1 MPSLADVAQQMGP
14 SITYNERTNR
24 FHDMEQNY
32 RMVSTRGV
40 VAGSPARAD
49 GRASSGYVTQESFNS
64 FRSEIYLYI
73 SKVASFTRE
82 ALVEMQK
89 TMAGEQKDTESLRN
103 DEQRAAEERR
113 ERRRELVRGALTRVS
128 SGIRRATG
136 MGPLGVLF
144 TGLFASLTAVLAN
157 IDIEKLRETF
167 NSIGAVFDTVKEF
180 FDKLKEYSNIIL
192 AIGAALAAMVLAN
205 MLDRTPRLRPP
216 GGRPPGGGGPAKP
229 PGGGTGPAKPPG
241 GGGPAKPPGGG
252 TGPAKPP
259 GAGSAPIAETDKSG
273 KTKFRDPNTGRYT
286 KAQPGAGGPDPPPRP
301 AKPPAPG
308 TPTSAPPD
316 GRPPGAPEPTNKPRG
331 NRMERAARLFARL
344 SGPLA
349 VAFEAISAREQII
362 ELSEKRDKEEIDDE
376 AYKKGVIDVV
386 AGALGAIGGGVAGA
400 ALGAAIG
407 SIVPGVGTAIGGIIG
422 GLYGA
427 IRGAEAGQWFVST
440 GIGEQLASVLY
451 DTFFTESPTN
461 QPAAELMGRL
471 ARLRNERRQRIL
483 DDDEM
488 MNTTQQAVDEGRI
501 TRVQADQINEIG
513 SQAGTVRRA
522 GDIEAAIEAIS
533 ASGLEGA
540 NSRLIAGREDRTG
553 RVIVLP
559 PIYQESIKPNT
570 RQNQPAP
577 PPAGNPPRIQ
587 TRNSD
592 NTLGDAYNGA
602 GFMTAAF

>member
-241 GGGPAKPPGGG
+241 
-252 TGPAKPP
+252 
-259 GAGSAPIAETDKSG
+259 AGSAPIAETDKSG
-273 KTKFRDPNTGRYT
+273 RTKFRDPNTGRYT
-286 KAQPGAGGPDPPPRP
+286 KAQPGPNVPPDP
-301 AKPPAPG
+301 KPPAPRTPG
-308 TPTSAPPD
+308 SPTSAPPAD
-316 GRPPGAPEPTNKPRG
+316 RPGAPEPTNKPTG
-331 NRMERAARLFARL
+331 NRVGRAARLFARL